1 MGEGQLVSRA
11 RGAANR
17 QDGSD
22 WLDVAARVGLAA
34 YGVVHLVIAWL
45 AVQLAFG
52 DRAGSASSSGA
63 VNELAQQ
70 PFGQVLVWA
79 VAVGMLLLVVWQGIE
94 AISGHRDEDGATR
107 TGKRL
112 LSVGKAIVYG
122 AIGLSAFRVAT
133 GSGSSGQKSEEQTD
147 SLTARLMD
155 LPAGQLVVAA
165 VGLVIVGIGTLARRY
180 RRGFPSSLQGAPFLL
195 PDAGGVLR
203 RQLERWFS
211 DLNLSPRV
219 CGEFADNA
227 MMKIA
232 GVSGLGLLA
241 VPGIIEDDVRRIYG
255 LHRVG
260 VAVGVHEQFYAVSV
274 ERRIK
279 HSGVLAIREQAKLGV
294 SHPL

>member
-52 DRAGSASSSGA
+52 DREGSASSSGA

-133 GSGSSGQKSEEQTD
+133 GSGSSGQKSEKQTD

-165 VGLVIVGIGTLARRY
+165 VGLVIVGIGVAFAVRAWTEKFAKHLSAEGKSGDTGTAYVWLGKLGYAAKGVALGVVGGMFLYAAATHDPDESGGLDQALHEVLEKPFGPVLLTVIAVGIGCYGLFCLARARY
-180 RRGFPSSLQGAPFLL
+180 
-195 PDAGGVLR
+195 
-203 RQLERWFS
+203 
-211 DLNLSPRV
+211 LSR
-219 CGEFADNA
+219 
-227 MMKIA
+227 
-232 GVSGLGLLA
+232 
-241 VPGIIEDDVRRIYG
+241 
-255 LHRVG
+255 
-260 VAVGVHEQFYAVSV
+260 
-274 ERRIK
+274 
-279 HSGVLAIREQAKLGV
+279 
-294 SHPL
+294 

>member
-1 MGEGQLVSRA
+1 MALTEMGVQVSGYAGEIFAKGRELMELVKGRPLG
-11 RGAANR
+11 RP
-17 QDGSD
+17 
-22 WLDVAARVGLAA
+22 LELRVGVRDVMPKLVA
-34 YGVVHLVIAWL
+34 YRLLKPALELDQPVRLICQEGEMSQLISDL
-45 AVQLAFG
+45 AVHKLDLVLSDIALDPLYKVKAF
-52 DRAGSASSSGA
+52 S
-63 VNELAQQ
+63 
-70 PFGQVLVWA
+70 
-79 VAVGMLLLVVWQGIE
+79 
-94 AISGHRDEDGATR
+94 HRLGESD
-107 TGKRL
+107 
-112 LSVGKAIVYG
+112 V
-122 AIGLSAFRVAT
+122 
-133 GSGSSGQKSEEQTD
+133 
-147 SLTARLMD
+147 
-155 LPAGQLVVAA
+155 
-165 VGLVIVGIGTLARRY
+165 VIVGIGTLARRY

-195 PDAGGVLR
+195 PDESSVLR